1 MSSSSSVRSREGAA
15 AVLGGGWP
23 PCTEPLLHS
32 RSAGEVAGGEVAAT
46 RGCVEGVDG
55 ASLHRGG

>member
-1 MSSSSSVRSREGAA
+1 MSSSSSVRSRKGAA
-15 AVLGGGWP
+15 AVLGGG
-23 PCTEPLLHS
+23 CTEPLLHS

-55 ASLHRGG
+55 ASLRRGG